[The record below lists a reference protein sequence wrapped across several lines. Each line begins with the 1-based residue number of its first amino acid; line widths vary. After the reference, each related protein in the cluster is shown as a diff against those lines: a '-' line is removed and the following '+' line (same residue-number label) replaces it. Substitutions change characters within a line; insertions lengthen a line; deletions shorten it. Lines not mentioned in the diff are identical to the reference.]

1 MTLGPPHPMTTIV
14 FRRLRSPSEHAGARE
29 LLADGGVSLPAA
41 PPPRGIVLFG
51 LEDLAVL
58 NGEGLVGVA
67 VTRPLDEGGSV
78 ELCGV
83 AVRTGRRRQGLGRR
97 LVAEVADALRVEG
110 AACLAARL
118 ERGHGPAA
126 ALLARA
132 GFRAGSGPAGTGRGW
147 RYLWL

>member
-1 MTLGPPHPMTTIV
+1 MTLGPPRPMTTIV
-14 FRRLRSPSEHAGARE
+14 FRRLRSPSEHAAAGE
-29 LLADGGVSLPAA
+29 LLADGGVALPPA

-67 VTRPLDEGGSV
+67 VTRPLDEAGSV

-118 ERGHGPAA
+118 ERGRGPAA

-132 GFRAGSGPAGTGRGW
+132 GFRAGGGPAGTGRGW

>member
-1 MTLGPPHPMTTIV
+1 MTAIV
-14 FRRLRSPSEHAGARE
+14 FRRLRSPSEHAAAGE
-29 LLADGGVSLPAA
+29 LLADGGVAPLPT
-41 PPPRGIVLFG
+41 PPSRGIVLFG

-67 VTRPLDEGGSV
+67 VTRPLDDAGSV
-78 ELCGV
+78 ELCGI
-83 AVRTGRRRQGLGRR
+83 AVRAGHRRQGLGRR

-118 ERGHGPAA
+118 ERGRGPAA
-126 ALLARA
+126 TLLERA
-132 GFRAGSGPAGTGRGW
+132 GFRAAARAGGGPAGTGRGW

>member
-1 MTLGPPHPMTTIV
+1 MTAIV
-14 FRRLRSPSEHAGARE
+14 FRRLRSPSEHAVAGE
-29 LLADGGVSLPAA
+29 LLADSGLAPLPV
-41 PPPRGIVLFG
+41 PLPSGTVLFG

-67 VTRPLDEGGSV
+67 VTRPIDDAGSV

-83 AVRTGRRRQGLGRR
+83 AVRAGRRRQGLGRR

-118 ERGHGPAA
+118 EPGREPAA
-126 ALLARA
+126 ALLART
-132 GFRAGSGPAGTGRGW
+132 GFTTAARAAGTGRGW

>member
-1 MTLGPPHPMTTIV
+1 MTAIV
-14 FRRLRSPSEHAGARE
+14 FRRLRWPSEHAVAGE
-29 LLADGGVSLPAA
+29 LLADGGVAPLPA
-41 PPPRGIVLFG
+41 PLPSGTVLFG

-67 VTRPLDEGGSV
+67 VTRPLDDAGSV

-83 AVRTGRRRQGLGRR
+83 TVRAGRRRQGLGRR

-110 AACLAARL
+110 AACLVARL
-118 ERGHGPAA
+118 ERGREPAA
-126 ALLARA
+126 ALLART
-132 GFRAGSGPAGTGRGW
+132 GFTTAARAGGGAAGTGRGW

>member
-1 MTLGPPHPMTTIV
+1 MTLGPPRPMTTIV
-14 FRRLRSPSEHAGARE
+14 FRRLRSPSEHAAAGE
-29 LLADGGVSLPAA
+29 LLADGGVALLPA

-67 VTRPLDEGGSV
+67 VTRPLDEAGSV

-97 LVAEVADALRVEG
+97 LVAEVADALRAEG

-126 ALLARA
+126 LLARA
-132 GFRAGSGPAGTGRGW
+132 GFRAGGGPAGNGRGW

>member
-1 MTLGPPHPMTTIV
+1 MTAIV
-14 FRRLRSPSEHAGARE
+14 FRRLRSPSEHAAAGQ
-29 LLADGGVSLPAA
+29 LLADGGVAALPA
-41 PPPRGIVLFG
+41 PSPRGTVLFG

-58 NGEGLVGVA
+58 HGEGLVGVA
-67 VTRPLDEGGSV
+67 VTRPLDDAGSV

-83 AVRTGRRRQGLGRR
+83 AVRAGRRRQGLGRR

-110 AACLAARL
+110 AACLAVRL
-118 ERGHGPAA
+118 ERGHGPAS

-132 GFRAGSGPAGTGRGW
+132 GFTAAARAGGGPAGTGRGW